1 MKRIIIGAG
10 LLFAVHVYGASPF
23 TLSFT
28 TVDYGS
34 NENILAGYIT
44 QGATYINTIG
54 VYGQTVSYLKDLSS
68 WKAASGISLYTS
80 VDADAYMGATR
91 TTFSNPNPVVFV
103 WDLQDKNGVVVPDGT
118 YTVNLEIVNMNQG
131 RQFYSF
137 DFVKDS
143 VAGTRTVA
151 NSTYF
156 TGISIAYVPLGPA
169 NTVPVAQTQSV
180 TTAEDTAKAIT
191 LMATDAESNTLT
203 YAIATNPSHGT
214 LSGTPPSVTYA
225 PATNYYGADSFT
237 FTASD
242 ASLTSTPATV
252 SITVT
257 PVNDAPVAN
266 NQSVTTPE
274 DTATNLVLTATDVDS
289 SNLTYSILAG
299 PVHGTLSGLNT
310 NSGAVTY
317 TPTNNYNGSDSF
329 TFRAFDGSL
338 YATGTVSLTVTPV
351 NDAPVANNQ
360 SVTTPEDT
368 ATNLVLTATDVD
380 SSNLTYSILA
390 GPVHGTL
397 SGLNTNSG
405 AVTYTPT
412 NNYNGSDSF
421 TFRAFDGS
429 LYATGTVS
437 LTVTHMDYYAL
448 TVTGGTGGG
457 SYTNGRQVAISA
469 NAPAAGKTFNQ
480 WIGDTQYVNNVTY
493 TNAIVTMPTN
503 AVSLSATYKNLPGYY
518 TLTVSNGTGGGAYSN
533 GVKVAVT
540 AVPPNGTAFNRWTGD
555 TQVIS
560 GPFSLNTIVTM
571 PAQDAALA
579 AACVAVTNGVASAA
593 WGATAGFYFSA
604 DPNTGILGPV
614 GSGKS
619 TLAQLMYS
627 PDNTKDSI
635 LASGAGAVNDV
646 VWDTVTITEN
656 GDGITEWATF
666 SASTIRAFTNGYVY
680 ALIFQDNNVQTGD
693 WYYSTPLLAL
703 QKLDTNSSLQKIEM
717 NTDTL
722 YGDPING
729 AYGAQVVGSAPAG
742 VVLTSSAG
750 AGGAASPANTNVL
763 SGSSATFLI
772 TASNYCRIASL
783 TTNGT
788 AVTGMTFNNNSTT
801 TNFTW
806 SNVQTSGVLAASFTN
821 RVATNAPAPVPYSW
835 LASYGL
841 TNSGATFDQAAVADQ
856 DGDGLTAWQEYIAG
870 TDPTNAASCFK
881 AAQSAPDKV
890 SWSAVSGRVYSV
902 YWSTNLT
909 QGFQALNTNIFY
921 PQGSYTNASPDP
933 RVNHYQIKVRL
944 Q

>member
-252 SITVT
+252 SI
-257 PVNDAPVAN
+257 
-266 NQSVTTPE
+266 
-274 DTATNLVLTATDVDS
+274 
-289 SNLTYSILAG
+289 
-299 PVHGTLSGLNT
+299 
-310 NSGAVTY
+310 
-317 TPTNNYNGSDSF
+317 
-329 TFRAFDGSL
+329 
-338 YATGTVSLTVTPV
+338 TVTPV

-729 AYGAQVVGSAPAG
+729 ASGAQVVGSAPAG

>member
-1 MKRIIIGAG
+1 MKTNMTVYITL
-10 LLFAVHVYGASPF
+10 LLFTVNAFAATEFNMSFSTAQPGGTYKPENCVAVWVTKADGTFVKTICRYAYTRLTDLTDWRTAIATENGKVVG
-23 TLSFT
+23 
-28 TVDYGS
+28 VDG
-34 NENILAGYIT
+34 
-44 QGATYINTIG
+44 
-54 VYGQTVSYLKDLSS
+54 
-68 WKAASGISLYTS
+68 
-80 VDADAYMGATR
+80 YMGATR
-91 TTFSNPNPVVFV
+91 ANHSDPVTITAT
-103 WDLQDKNGVVVPDGT
+103 WDLKDKSGTLVPDGT
-118 YTVNLEIVNMNQG
+118 YNINFEITDKT
-131 RQFYSF
+131 RKTHTFS
-137 DFVKDS
+137 FVKDS
-143 VAGTRTVA
+143 TAGTRT
-151 NSTYF
+151 NPGTTWFKS
-156 TGISIAYVPLGPA
+156 ISIAYAPPA
-169 NTVPVAQTQSV
+169 PVNTAPVAQAQSV

-191 LMATDAESNTLT
+191 LTATDAESNTLT
-203 YAIATNPSHGT
+203 YAIATSPSHGT
-214 LSGTPPSVTYA
+214 LSGTPPNVTYA

-237 FTASD
+237 FTARD

-252 SITVT
+252 SI
-257 PVNDAPVAN
+257 
-266 NQSVTTPE
+266 
-274 DTATNLVLTATDVDS
+274 
-289 SNLTYSILAG
+289 
-299 PVHGTLSGLNT
+299 
-310 NSGAVTY
+310 
-317 TPTNNYNGSDSF
+317 
-329 TFRAFDGSL
+329 
-338 YATGTVSLTVTPV
+338 TVTPV